1 MGVSGNISSIA
12 AADVM
17 SVRAPKPFATGDA
30 IGRAQNLRSRSVED
44 QEPLD
49 LELVHGPRL
58 SRQYIPAAPTFVP

>member
-30 IGRAQNLRSRSVED
+30 IGRARSFS
-44 QEPLD
+44 
-49 LELVHGPRL
+49 
-58 SRQYIPAAPTFVP
+58 IPTEKRASGARYAAHPSA